1 MSDDLT
7 RAILGA
13 AAAIAVATVTWA
25 SKQMREV
32 SRMKDT
38 LSSVQQQIGQL
49 ANRLETVKTNDL
61 HHLDERTKNI
71 AEDLAEIKGI
81 LRERE
86 RTRRLEGLS

>member
-13 AAAIAVATVTWA
+13 VAAVAVATVTWA
-25 SKQMREV
+25 GRQMREV
-32 SRMKDT
+32 SRVKDT
-38 LSSVQQQIGQL
+38 LASVQQQVSQL
-49 ANRLETVKTNDL
+49 HIKLEQVKTNDL
-61 HHLDERTKNI
+61 HHLDERTKEI

-86 RTRRLEGLS
+86 RNRGFTNA